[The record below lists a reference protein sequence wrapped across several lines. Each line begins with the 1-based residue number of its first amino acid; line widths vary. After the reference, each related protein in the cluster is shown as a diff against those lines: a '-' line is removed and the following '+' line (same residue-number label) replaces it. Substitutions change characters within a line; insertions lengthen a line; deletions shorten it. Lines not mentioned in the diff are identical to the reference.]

1 MIKKI
6 ILSWLFGYHEPK
18 YFEAKEFFKNIKW
31 TVEGDGDNAF
41 KTFSLNGFV
50 IFEFKDKWNDSLGWS
65 ILEEINDKTRHY
77 NIKEYSVLILHLH
90 DIIHYGIIMPETIEK
105 YGKSVLR
112 NSII

>member
-31 TVEGDGDNAF
+31 TVEKRDDYSH
-41 KTFSLNGFV
+41 KKFSFNGFI
-50 IFEFKDKWNDSLGWS
+50 IFEENGRFDNSTRWS
-65 ILEEINDKTRHY
+65 IIEKINDKSRFY
-77 NIKEYSVLILHLH
+77 SIDEYSIFILHLH

-105 YGKSVLR
+105 YGKSVIR
-112 NSII
+112 